1 MVFLVFLLVKK
12 KKKEKKKKNYGDR
25 GDWIINV
32 DCKFQNCTV
41 DVRVYLYI
49 ISHGE
54 KQMTIGSKG
63 VVEIYIK

>member
-1 MVFLVFLLVKK
+1 MVFLFFLLVKK
-12 KKKEKKKKNYGDR
+12 KKKEKKKKKLWLTASFN
-25 GDWIINV
+25 
-32 DCKFQNCTV
+32 
-41 DVRVYLYI
+41 VRVYLYI